1 MPRKAPATAT
11 VANAIAAAIA
21 LTRLALIADEG
32 PTVSGSSAVAR
43 IARPIGVRLRKVSI
57 PPSSATATTIVSAA
71 SLQIELSSLS
81 VQL

>member
-21 LTRLALIADEG
+21 LTRRALTPTS

-43 IARPIGVRLRKVSI
+43 IARPISVRLRKTWM
-57 PPSSATATTIVSAA
+57 PPSSATATAMVSAA
-71 SLQIELSSLS
+71 SLPIAIWSVSDQLS
-81 VQL
+81 